1 VCEDQ
6 EFWRLSRRS
15 IIAGGVALLGL
26 SAIRSDAAHG
36 EEQRFSSTPPNAIPP
51 TEALNRLKLGN
62 ARYADGQPKE
72 TDFSPSRA
80 SKTDEQFPIAAI
92 LCCSDSPVPPEIVF
106 DQAPGAL
113 FVVRDAGNIVTND
126 SVASFEFAVNSLT
139 VPLLMVLG
147 HSDCA
152 TVAAALQTARER
164 DELPGHMDELVTAI
178 EPAVIAAHGRH
189 PSDLLAVTIEEN
201 VRLNVKRLLQ
211 DSELLSEA
219 LSNNK
224 LAVSGGVHDL
234 STGKVRLI

>member
-1 VCEDQ
+1 MCEDH
-6 EFWRLSRRS
+6 ECWRLSRRS
-15 IIAGGVALLGL
+15 VIAGGAALLGL
-26 SAIRSDAAHG
+26 SAMRSDAARG
-36 EEQRFSSTPPNAIPP
+36 EERQPPSTPPNAIPP

-62 ARYADGQPKE
+62 VRYAEGQPKE

-80 SKTDEQFPIAAI
+80 SKTADQFPIAAI
-92 LCCSDSPVPPEIVF
+92 LCCSDSPVPPEIIF
-106 DQAPGAL
+106 DQAPGTL
-113 FVVRDAGNIVTND
+113 FVVRDAGNIVTDDNL
-126 SVASFEFAVNSLT
+126 ASFEFAVNSLT

-152 TVAAALQTARER
+152 TVATALQTARER
-164 DELPGHMDELVTAI
+164 DELPGHMDELVTSI

-211 DSELLSEA
+211 DSELLTEA

-224 LAVSGGVHDL
+224 IAVSGGVHDL
-234 STGKVRLI
+234 STGKVRVI

>member
-1 VCEDQ
+1 MCEDH
-6 EFWRLSRRS
+6 ECWRLSRRS
-15 IIAGGVALLGL
+15 VIAGGAALLGL
-26 SAIRSDAAHG
+26 SAMRSDAARG
-36 EEQRFSSTPPNAIPP
+36 EERQPPSTPPNAIPP

-62 ARYADGQPKE
+62 VRYAEGQPKE

-80 SKTDEQFPIAAI
+80 SKTADQFPIAAI
-92 LCCSDSPVPPEIVF
+92 LCCSDSPVPPEIIF
-106 DQAPGAL
+106 DQAPGTL
-113 FVVRDAGNIVTND
+113 FVVRDAGNIVTDDNL
-126 SVASFEFAVNSLT
+126 ASFEFAVNSLT

-152 TVAAALQTARER
+152 TVATALQTARQR
-164 DELPGHMDELVTAI
+164 DELPGHMDELVTSI

-211 DSELLSEA
+211 DSELLTEA

-224 LAVSGGVHDL
+224 IAVSGGVHDL
-234 STGKVRLI
+234 STGKVRVI

>member
-1 VCEDQ
+1 MCEDH
-6 EFWRLSRRS
+6 ECWRLSRRS
-15 IIAGGVALLGL
+15 VIAGGVALLGL
-26 SAIRSDAAHG
+26 SAIRSDAARG
-36 EEQRFSSTPPNAIPP
+36 EERQPPSTPPNAIPP
-51 TEALNRLKLGN
+51 TEVLNRLKLGN
-62 ARYADGQPKE
+62 VRYAEGQPKE

-80 SKTDEQFPIAAI
+80 SKTADQFPIAAI
-92 LCCSDSPVPPEIVF
+92 LCCSDSPVPPEIIF
-106 DQAPGAL
+106 DQAPGTL
-113 FVVRDAGNIVTND
+113 FVVRDAGNIVTDDNL
-126 SVASFEFAVNSLT
+126 ASFEFAVNSLT

-152 TVAAALQTARER
+152 TVATALQTARQR
-164 DELPGHMDELVTAI
+164 DELPGHMDELVTSI

-211 DSELLSEA
+211 DSELLTEA

-224 LAVSGGVHDL
+224 IAVSGGVHDL

>member
-1 VCEDQ
+1 MCEDH
-6 EFWRLSRRS
+6 ECWRLSRRS
-15 IIAGGVALLGL
+15 VIAGGVALLGL
-26 SAIRSDAAHG
+26 SAIRSDAARG
-36 EEQRFSSTPPNAIPP
+36 EERQPPSTPPNAIPP
-51 TEALNRLKLGN
+51 TEVLNRLKLGN
-62 ARYADGQPKE
+62 VRYAEGQPKE

-80 SKTDEQFPIAAI
+80 SKTADQFPIAAI

-106 DQAPGAL
+106 DQAPGTL
-113 FVVRDAGNIVTND
+113 FVVRDAGNIVTDDNL
-126 SVASFEFAVNSLT
+126 ASFEFAVNSLT

-152 TVAAALQTARER
+152 TVATALQTARER
-164 DELPGHMDELVTAI
+164 DELPGHMDELVTSI

-211 DSELLSEA
+211 DSELLTEA

-224 LAVSGGVHDL
+224 IAVSGGVHDL
-234 STGKVRLI
+234 STGKVRVI

>member
-1 VCEDQ
+1 MCEDH
-6 EFWRLSRRS
+6 ECWRLSRRS
-15 IIAGGVALLGL
+15 VIAGGAALLGL
-26 SAIRSDAAHG
+26 SAMRSDAARG
-36 EEQRFSSTPPNAIPP
+36 EERQPPSTPPNAIPP

-62 ARYADGQPKE
+62 VRYAEGQPKE

-80 SKTDEQFPIAAI
+80 SKTADQFPIAAI
-92 LCCSDSPVPPEIVF
+92 LCCSDSPVPPEIIF
-106 DQAPGAL
+106 DQAPGTL
-113 FVVRDAGNIVTND
+113 FVVRDAGNIVTDNNL
-126 SVASFEFAVNSLT
+126 ASFEFAVNSLT

-152 TVAAALQTARER
+152 TVATALQTARQR
-164 DELPGHMDELVTAI
+164 DELPGHMDELVTSI

-211 DSELLSEA
+211 DSELLTEA

-224 LAVSGGVHDL
+224 IAVSGGVHDL
-234 STGKVRLI
+234 STGKVRVI